1 MSTYMRLFRL
11 TISVYHD
18 VKARKE
24 KRVGKKL
31 TGNLVSI
38 LKRTYESLMRMKY
51 ISQSTSCMILI
62 HRLDKLLG
70 PSLMNLEHNWS
81 HSIVVS

>member
-11 TISVYHD
+11 AISVFCEGEE
-18 VKARKE
+18 RE
-24 KRVGKKL
+24 ERRRKL
-31 TGNLVSI
+31 TENLESI
-38 LKRTYESLMRMKY
+38 LKRRYESQMRMMY
-51 ISQSTSCMILI
+51 VSQSTSCVILI

-81 HSIVVS
+81 HCIVVS